1 MPPRRLKR
9 ILWVGALALFALGV
23 RAATL
28 ETPTSG
34 EPHPR
39 RVALTFDDLP
49 AVRPVDL
56 ANTLAL
62 TRALTSGLRARGVP
76 AVGFVNGKKL
86 ADLGLGPAEGGA
98 LLDTWLAGGLELG
111 NHTFSHPWFWNTP
124 LDSMRADVLR
134 GEAVL
139 RPLCERRG
147 KPLRWFRHPYL
158 NTGPDSTS
166 KAAFESFLAEHGYRV
181 APVTFDND
189 EYVYAR
195 AYELA
200 RERGDRAACDSL
212 AAHYLGYLDVIA
224 AHFEELSLRLLGRE
238 PAQTLL
244 LHANWLN
251 AERLDGV
258 LGVLQ
263 ARGYRVVPLEEALED
278 PAYGLP
284 DSYIGR
290 SDRSWLERW
299 AVTRGEDPG
308 EMPVAPGW
316 VRRAAGLKE
325 QG

>member
-1 MPPRRLKR
+1 MMAVIAGLR
-9 ILWVGALALFALGV
+9 ILVALALLSG
-23 RAATL
+23 AAAQAGAQSVGAA
-28 ETPTSG
+28 SG
-34 EPHPR
+34 R
-39 RVALTFDDLP
+39 RVAITIDDLP
-49 AVRPVDL
+49 AVRPVDV

-76 AVGFVNGKKL
+76 ATGFVNEKKL
-86 ADLGLGPAEGGA
+86 ADLGLDSAGSEA
-98 LLDTWLAGGLELG
+98 LLDTWLAGPLELG
-111 NHTFSHPWFWNTP
+111 NHTYSHPWFWNTP
-124 LDSMRADVLR
+124 LDSMKADVLR
-134 GEAVL
+134 GERVS

-158 NTGPDSTS
+158 NTGPDSAS
-166 KAAFESFLAEHGYRV
+166 KADFEGFLAQRGYRV

-212 AAHYLGYLDVIA
+212 ASHYLDYLDGIA
-224 AHFEELSLRLLGRE
+224 AHFEGLSLRLLGRE
-238 PAQTLL
+238 PAQVLL

-258 LGVLQ
+258 LGVLA
-263 ARGYRVVPLEEALED
+263 ARGYRLVTLEEAMAD
-278 PAYGLP
+278 PAYALP
-284 DSYIGR
+284 DFYIGKR
-290 SDRSWLERW
+290 GMSWLERW
-299 AVTRGEDPG
+299 AVSRGEDPG
-308 EMPVAPGW
+308 DMPQAPAW